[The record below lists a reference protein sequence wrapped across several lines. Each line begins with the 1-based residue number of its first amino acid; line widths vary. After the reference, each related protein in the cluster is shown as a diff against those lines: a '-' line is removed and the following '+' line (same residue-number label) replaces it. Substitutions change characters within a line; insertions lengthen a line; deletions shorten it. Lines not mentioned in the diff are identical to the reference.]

1 MTVEGSVRIASNG
14 GDIVFERLEVGNSLS
29 LTVKNGDIRG
39 TVMGSCDDF
48 AVQSEVKKGECSLPA
63 SKAGGEKIL
72 NVSGNN
78 GDVNIE
84 FVDDK

>member
-1 MTVEGSVRIASNG
+1 
-14 GDIVFERLEVGNSLS
+14 
-29 LTVKNGDIRG
+29 
-39 TVMGSCDDF
+39 MGSCDDF

-78 GDVNIE
+78 GDVVIE
-84 FVDDK
+84 FVSGKPDGGNVSSTQAKEIAVQLVNHFCSVIE